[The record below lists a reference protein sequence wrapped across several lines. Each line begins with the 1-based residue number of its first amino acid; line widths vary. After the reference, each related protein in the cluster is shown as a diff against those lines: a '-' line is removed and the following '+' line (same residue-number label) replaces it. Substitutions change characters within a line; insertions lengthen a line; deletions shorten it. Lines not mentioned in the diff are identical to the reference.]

1 MRIKLVVED
10 AKKGKIELP
19 LNLEEV
25 AAMYDLPFM
34 LKRDWRILKL
44 NKVDKPLLS
53 LTKKFQHIEQDV
65 IGDGRAY
72 RFDGRGKSILSKQK
86 FWMVKRPKWKKSN

>member
-10 AKKGKIELP
+10 MRKGKIELP
-19 LNLEEV
+19 LDREEV

-34 LKRDWRILKL
+34 LEKDWRILKL

-53 LTKKFQHIEQDV
+53 LTKKFQHVEQDI

-72 RFDGRGKSILSKQK
+72 IFVRKGKCMLSKHK
-86 FWMVKRPKWKKSN
+86 FWMVKKPKWEKPS

>member
-10 AKKGKIELP
+10 AKKGKIELH
-19 LNLEEV
+19 LDREEV

-34 LKRDWRILKL
+34 LDKDWRILKL

-53 LTKKFQHIEQDV
+53 LTKKFQHVEQDI
-65 IGDGRAY
+65 IGDGRTY
-72 RFDGRGKSILSKQK
+72 KFTRKGKPILLKQK
-86 FWMVKRPKWKKSN
+86 FWMIKKPKWEKSS

>member
-19 LNLEEV
+19 LDREEV

-34 LKRDWRILKL
+34 LDKDWRILKL
-44 NKVDKPLLS
+44 NKVDKPILS
-53 LTKKFQHIEQDV
+53 ITKKFQHVEQDI
-65 IGDGRAY
+65 IGDGRTY
-72 RFDGRGKSILSKQK
+72 KFTRKGEPTLSKQK
-86 FWMVKRPKWKKSN
+86 FWMIKKPKWEKSN